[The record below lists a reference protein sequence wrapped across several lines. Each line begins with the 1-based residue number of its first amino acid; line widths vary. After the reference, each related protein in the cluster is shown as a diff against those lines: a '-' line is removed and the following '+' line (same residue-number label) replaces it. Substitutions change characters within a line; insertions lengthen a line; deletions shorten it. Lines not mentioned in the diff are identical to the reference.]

1 MAGTTA
7 AAFGSSRLHE
17 RGRTIP
23 GRLQDKVA
31 LITGGASGI
40 GRAAARLF
48 AREGARVVM
57 ADLNAEAGDKA
68 AEAIRAEGLDARFV
82 PADISKAADVEA
94 LLKAVVEMHGRLD
107 CAYNNA
113 GILGEIVPLV
123 DQSEEIWD
131 RTLAT
136 NLKGTWLC
144 MKYEIPQMLKQGSGV
159 IVNTTA
165 TAAIKGSPNRSAYA
179 ASKAGVIAISK
190 SAAMEYAEHGLRINV
205 ICPSHTRSGML
216 EQFFELRP
224 ELEASFIA
232 SAPMARIAAPE
243 EVAEG
248 ALWLCCDASSFVTGH
263 VLAVEGGYLAR

>member
-1 MAGTTA
+1 LEAV
-7 AAFGSSRLHE
+7 R
-17 RGRTIP
+17 
-23 GRLQDKVA
+23 
-31 LITGGASGI
+31 
-40 GRAAARLF
+40 
-48 AREGARVVM
+48 
-57 ADLNAEAGDKA
+57 EAGY
-68 AEAIRAEGLDARFV
+68 EAHFIE
-82 PADISKAADVEA
+82 ADISKAAEVES
-94 LLKAVVEMHGRLD
+94 LVGKVVDMHGRLD

-123 DQSEEIWD
+123 DQSEEAWD
-131 RTLAT
+131 RTVGT

-144 MKYEIPQMLKQGSGV
+144 MKYQIPQMLKQGRGV

-179 ASKAGVIAISK
+179 AAKAGVIAISK

-248 ALWLCCDASSFVTGH
+248 ALWLCSDYSSFVTGH

>member
-1 MAGTTA
+1 MPN
-7 AAFGSSRLHE
+7 RLAN
-17 RGRTIP
+17 
-23 GRLQDKVA
+23 KVT
-31 LITGGASGI
+31 LITGGGSGI
-40 GRAAARLF
+40 GHSAARLF
-48 AREGARVVM
+48 AREGAKVVV
-57 ADLNAEAGDKA
+57 ADIDVENGERTVG
-68 AEAIRAEGLDARFV
+68 AIRAMGGESHFV
-82 PADISKAADVEA
+82 RADVAKSGDAEA
-94 LLKAVVEMHGRLD
+94 MVARVIELYGRLD

-123 DQSEEIWD
+123 DQSESGWD
-131 RTLAT
+131 NTIAT

-144 MKYEIPQMLKQGSGV
+144 MRYEIPPMLKEGRGV

-165 TAAIKGSPNRSAYA
+165 TAAIKGSPHRSAYA
-179 ASKAGVIAISK
+179 ASKAGVVAISK

-205 ICPSHTRSGML
+205 ICPSHTRSPML

-224 ELEASFIA
+224 ELEATFIA

-248 ALWLCCDASSFVTGH
+248 ALWLCSDASSFVTGH

>member
-1 MAGTTA
+1 VA
-7 AAFGSSRLHE
+7 AIR
-17 RGRTIP
+17 
-23 GRLQDKVA
+23 
-31 LITGGASGI
+31 
-40 GRAAARLF
+40 
-48 AREGARVVM
+48 
-57 ADLNAEAGDKA
+57 EAG
-68 AEAIRAEGLDARFV
+68 GDAHFLS
-82 PADISKAADVEA
+82 ADVSKAVDVEA
-94 LLKAVVEMHGRLD
+94 LISQIVSMHGRLD

-123 DQSEEIWD
+123 DHSEEAWD
-131 RTLAT
+131 RTVDT

-144 MKYEIPQMLKQGSGV
+144 MKYEIPQMLKQGGGV

-179 ASKAGVIAISK
+179 ASKAGIIAISK

-205 ICPSHTRSGML
+205 ICPSHTRSPML

-224 ELEASFIA
+224 ELEAAFIA

-248 ALWLCCDASSFVTGH
+248 ALWLSSDASSFVTGH